1 MFEVVLFVFGCPTCR
16 EQHLGWWLEPKE
28 ASTQDHQKIVIRL
41 DPHSKAQVIE
51 SERWQWPQVVEP
63 VGARI
68 ISSRH
73 AQGARGGYWVVEIA
87 VPRLLT
93 ADEFVQ
99 NYSEDD
105 LDLADNRQRLGG

>member
-1 MFEVVLFVFGCPTCR
+1 MSYMSRTTSGMVARAERGKYAGP
-16 EQHLGWWLEPKE
+16 P
-28 ASTQDHQKIVIRL
+28 KIVIRL